1 MEVDADAREEG
12 EPQHAAEAEGVE
24 PQQPVE
30 EATVGGVGHLDGERA
45 RLSGGGPGGAD
56 RAAAVARAAVWAAPA
71 AAVAQEGAAVVAV
84 GRRAAGAAATPS
96 PVKLAWLARE
106 AVWSHE
112 AVDLFD
118 RRRAPARGGASR
130 AGEDETLLGTVERVV
145 YSGGDGSFTV
155 ARLKLER
162 DGEVITVVGSL
173 VGVPAGASLRLVGR
187 FETNARFG
195 AQFKIEHYTE
205 VAPATLEGLR
215 RYLGSGLIKGIGPE
229 LASRIVDRFGIETL
243 EILDRDP
250 TRIGEV
256 AGIGQSRARA
266 VRDAWAAQRQVRE
279 VMVFLQGYGVSPA
292 FAARIYKRYGAASIA
307 RVREN
312 PYRLAF
318 DVWGIGFLS
327 ADKLAAALGV
337 APDAPARFEAG
348 VRHVLDDESGNGHVF
363 VPRARLCQKASAL
376 LDQPEEGVA
385 AAIDRLARAGEV
397 AIDATVVD
405 DPKDPAIYETL
416 LYRAETSLAA
426 GLARLLDAPA
436 PALFVEADKAIA
448 WYEREAGIALARQ
461 QAEAVKLALG
471 AKVAVITGGPGV
483 GKTTIVRG
491 IVSILKRKGL
501 TVALAAPTGRAAK
514 RLTDATGAPAST
526 LHRLLE
532 WRPAGATFG
541 RCPSNPLEA
550 DVLIVD
556 EASMLDVRLGADLVA
571 ALASSARLVL
581 VGDVDQLPSVGPGSV
596 LGDVIASGAVP
607 TVRLTEIFRQAA
619 ESLIVVNA
627 HRIQEGA
634 EPELG
639 AAAADRES
647 DRRDF
652 FFLEEDD
659 PAAAATL
666 IRDLVAV
673 RLPRRYGFSP
683 QEIQVLSPMHRGE
696 LGAGNLNRL
705 LQETLTAGAP
715 GIERG
720 QRTLRV
726 GDKVMQVKN
735 DYDKE
740 VWNGD
745 SGTIEGVGDETLA
758 VRFDDRLVEYTL
770 DELDTLVLAYAAT
783 VHKSQGSEYAAVV
796 IPVHTQH
803 YVMLQRNLLYTA
815 VTRGKRLV
823 VLVGTRKALS
833 LAVRNAD
840 VAARASG
847 LAARLRASRR

>member
-1 MEVDADAREEG
+1 
-12 EPQHAAEAEGVE
+12 
-24 PQQPVE
+24 
-30 EATVGGVGHLDGERA
+30 
-45 RLSGGGPGGAD
+45 
-56 RAAAVARAAVWAAPA
+56 
-71 AAVAQEGAAVVAV
+71 
-84 GRRAAGAAATPS
+84 
-96 PVKLAWLARE
+96 
-106 AVWSHE
+106 
-112 AVDLFD
+112 VDLFD
-118 RRRAPARGGASR
+118 RPRAGATSR
-130 AGEDETLLGTVERVV
+130 AAPGDDETLAGTLERIV
-145 YSGGDGSFTV
+145 YSGGDGAFTV
-155 ARLKLER
+155 ARLKLEHIQPGTLAGFPDPPAKDSAR
-162 DGEVITVVGSL
+162 AKPELRPRVGEVVTVVGGL

-195 AQFKIEHYTE
+195 AQFRVAHYTE

-250 TRIGEV
+250 VRIGEV
-256 AGIGQSRARA
+256 PGIGQSRARA
-266 VRDAWAAQRQVRE
+266 VRDAWTAQRAVRE

-292 FAARIYKRYGAASIA
+292 FAARIYKRYGPASIA

-337 APDAPARFEAG
+337 ARDAPARLEAG
-348 VRHVLDDESGNGHVF
+348 VRHTLDEESGNGHVF
-363 VPRARLCQKASAL
+363 VARARLAQRAAAL
-376 LDQPEEGVA
+376 LDQPEADVG

-405 DPKDPAIYETL
+405 DGGDPAVYETQ
-416 LYRAETSLAA
+416 LYKAEAALAA
-426 GLARLLDAPA
+426 GLQRLLEAPA
-436 PALFVEADKAIA
+436 PALAIDAAPAIA

-461 QAEAVKLALG
+461 QAEAVKLALT

-491 IVSILKRKGL
+491 IVSILRRKGL
-501 TVALAAPTGRAAK
+501 TAALAAPTGRAAK
-514 RLTDATGAPAST
+514 RLADATGAPAST

-532 WRPAGATFG
+532 WRPASATFA
-541 RCPSNPLEA
+541 RCAANPLEA

-556 EASMLDVRLGADLVA
+556 EASMVDVRLGADLVA
-571 ALASSARLVL
+571 ALAPAARLVL
-581 VGDVDQLPSVGPGSV
+581 VGDVDQLPSVGPGTV
-596 LGDVIASGAVP
+596 LADVIESGVVP

-627 HRIQEGA
+627 HRILEGA

-652 FFLEEDD
+652 FFLEADD
-659 PAAAATL
+659 PVKAAEL

-705 LQETLTAGAP
+705 LQETLTADAP
-715 GIERG
+715 GLERG

-726 GDKVMQVKN
+726 GDKVMQVRN

-745 SGTIEGVGDETLA
+745 SGIIEGMGAETLA
-758 VRFDDRLVEYTL
+758 VRFDDRLVEYAL
-770 DELDTLVLAYAAT
+770 DELDALVLAYAAT
-783 VHKSQGSEYAAVV
+783 VHKSQGSEYPAVI

-815 VTRGKRLV
+815 VTRGKRLC
-823 VLVGTRKALS
+823 VLVGTRKALA

-847 LAARLRASRR
+847 LAPRLRASRR

>member
-1 MEVDADAREEG
+1 
-12 EPQHAAEAEGVE
+12 
-24 PQQPVE
+24 
-30 EATVGGVGHLDGERA
+30 
-45 RLSGGGPGGAD
+45 
-56 RAAAVARAAVWAAPA
+56 
-71 AAVAQEGAAVVAV
+71 
-84 GRRAAGAAATPS
+84 
-96 PVKLAWLARE
+96 
-106 AVWSHE
+106 
-112 AVDLFD
+112 
-118 RRRAPARGGASR
+118 
-130 AGEDETLLGTVERVV
+130 
-145 YSGGDGSFTV
+145 
-155 ARLKLER
+155 
-162 DGEVITVVGSL
+162 
-173 VGVPAGASLRLVGR
+173 
-187 FETNARFG
+187 
-195 AQFKIEHYTE
+195 
-205 VAPATLEGLR
+205 
-215 RYLGSGLIKGIGPE
+215 
-229 LASRIVDRFGIETL
+229 
-243 EILDRDP
+243 
-250 TRIGEV
+250 
-256 AGIGQSRARA
+256 
-266 VRDAWAAQRQVRE
+266 
-279 VMVFLQGYGVSPA
+279 
-292 FAARIYKRYGAASIA
+292 
-307 RVREN
+307 
-312 PYRLAF
+312 
-318 DVWGIGFLS
+318 
-327 ADKLAAALGV
+327 
-337 APDAPARFEAG
+337 
-348 VRHVLDDESGNGHVF
+348 
-363 VPRARLCQKASAL
+363 VPRARLCQKAAML
-376 LDQPEEGVA
+376 LDQPEEGVGA
-385 AAIDRLARAGEV
+385 GIERLARAGEV
-397 AIDATVVD
+397 AIDASVVE

-416 LYRAETSLAA
+416 LYRAETALAA
-426 GLARLLDAPA
+426 GLARLLDTPA
-436 PALFVEADKAIA
+436 PALSVEVDKAIA

-532 WRPAGATFG
+532 WRPASASFG
-541 RCPSNPLEA
+541 RCPSNPLDA

-596 LGDVIASGAVP
+596 LGDVISSGAVP

-652 FFLEEDD
+652 FFLEEED
-659 PAAAATL
+659 PVAAATL

-705 LQETLTAGAP
+705 LQETLTAGAA

-823 VLVGTRKALS
+823 VLVGTRKALA

>member
-1 MEVDADAREEG
+1 MN
-12 EPQHAAEAEGVE
+12 
-24 PQQPVE
+24 
-30 EATVGGVGHLDGERA
+30 
-45 RLSGGGPGGAD
+45 
-56 RAAAVARAAVWAAPA
+56 
-71 AAVAQEGAAVVAV
+71 
-84 GRRAAGAAATPS
+84 
-96 PVKLAWLARE
+96 
-106 AVWSHE
+106 

-130 AGEDETLLGTVERVV
+130 PGEDETLLGTVERVV
-145 YSGGDGSFTV
+145 FSGGDGAFTV

-187 FETNARFG
+187 FETTARFG
-195 AQFKIEHYTE
+195 AQFRIEHYTE

-337 APDAPARFEAG
+337 APDAPARLEAG

-363 VPRARLCQKASAL
+363 VPRARLCQKASSL
-376 LDQPEEGVA
+376 LEQPEEGVA

-405 DPKDPAIYETL
+405 DSKDPAIYETL
-416 LYRAETSLAA
+416 LYRAETALAA

-436 PALFVEADKAIA
+436 PALSVEADKAIA

-541 RCPSNPLEA
+541 RCPSNPLDA

-596 LGDVIASGAVP
+596 LGDVISSGAVP
-607 TVRLTEIFRQAA
+607 TVRLSEIFRQAA

-634 EPELG
+634 EPDLG
-639 AAAADRES
+639 TAAADRES

-745 SGTIEGVGDETLA
+745 SGTVEGVGDEALA

-783 VHKSQGSEYAAVV
+783 VHKSQGSEYPAVV

-823 VLVGTRKALS
+823 VLVGTRKALA

>member
-1 MEVDADAREEG
+1 M
-12 EPQHAAEAEGVE
+12 
-24 PQQPVE
+24 
-30 EATVGGVGHLDGERA
+30 
-45 RLSGGGPGGAD
+45 
-56 RAAAVARAAVWAAPA
+56 
-71 AAVAQEGAAVVAV
+71 
-84 GRRAAGAAATPS
+84 AGA
-96 PVKLAWLARE
+96 E

-112 AVDLFD
+112 RVDLFD
-118 RRRAPARGGASR
+118 RRGASSRGAKSR

-155 ARLKLER
+155 ARLKLDR

-187 FETNARFG
+187 FETTARFG

-243 EILDRDP
+243 EILDREP

-337 APDAPARFEAG
+337 APDAPARLEAG

-376 LDQPEEGVA
+376 LEQPEDGVT

-397 AIDATVVD
+397 AIDASVVD

-426 GLARLLDAPA
+426 GLVRLLDAPA
-436 PALFVEADKAIA
+436 PALSVEADKAIA

-483 GKTTIVRG
+483 GKTTIIRG

-532 WRPAGATFG
+532 WRPASATFG

-550 DVLIVD
+550 DLLIVD

-783 VHKSQGSEYAAVV
+783 VHKSQGSEYAGGGDPRAHAALRDAAAQ
-796 IPVHTQH
+796 PALHGRHARQAPRRAGRH
-803 YVMLQRNLLYTA
+803 AQGAGARRAQRRRRGARVGAGGAAQSQPPMTKSRPYC
-815 VTRGKRLV
+815 VSGPPFTR
-823 VLVGTRKALS
+823 
-833 LAVRNAD
+833 
-840 VAARASG
+840 
-847 LAARLRASRR
+847 

>member
-1 MEVDADAREEG
+1 MR
-12 EPQHAAEAEGVE
+12 
-24 PQQPVE
+24 
-30 EATVGGVGHLDGERA
+30 
-45 RLSGGGPGGAD
+45 
-56 RAAAVARAAVWAAPA
+56 
-71 AAVAQEGAAVVAV
+71 
-84 GRRAAGAAATPS
+84 
-96 PVKLAWLARE
+96 
-106 AVWSHE
+106 

-118 RRRAPARGGASR
+118 RRAPSRGATSR

-162 DGEVITVVGSL
+162 DGEVITVVGSM
-173 VGVPAGASLRLVGR
+173 VGVPAGASLRLIGR
-187 FETNARFG
+187 FETTGRYG
-195 AQFKIEHYTE
+195 AQFRIEHYTE

-243 EILDRDP
+243 EILDREP

-318 DVWGIGFLS
+318 DIWGIGFLS

-337 APDAPARFEAG
+337 ARDAPARLEAG
-348 VRHVLDDESGNGHVF
+348 VRHVLDDESGNGHVY
-363 VPRARLCQKASAL
+363 VPRARLCQKASTL
-376 LDQPEEGVA
+376 LDQPEDGVT

-405 DPKDPAIYETL
+405 DPKDPAVYETL
-416 LYRAETSLAA
+416 LYRAEISLAA
-426 GLARLLDAPA
+426 GLVRLLDAPA
-436 PALFVEADKAIA
+436 PALAVEADKAIA

-705 LQETLTAGAP
+705 LQEALTAGAP

-758 VRFDDRLVEYTL
+758 VRFDDRLVAYTL

-823 VLVGTRKALS
+823 VLVGTRKALA

>member
-1 MEVDADAREEG
+1 MR
-12 EPQHAAEAEGVE
+12 
-24 PQQPVE
+24 
-30 EATVGGVGHLDGERA
+30 
-45 RLSGGGPGGAD
+45 
-56 RAAAVARAAVWAAPA
+56 
-71 AAVAQEGAAVVAV
+71 
-84 GRRAAGAAATPS
+84 
-96 PVKLAWLARE
+96 
-106 AVWSHE
+106 

-118 RRRAPARGGASR
+118 RPRAPARGGASR

-173 VGVPAGASLRLVGR
+173 VGVPAGASLRLIGR
-187 FETNARFG
+187 FETTARFG
-195 AQFKIEHYTE
+195 AQFRIEHYTE

-292 FAARIYKRYGAASIA
+292 FAARIYRRYGAASIA

-337 APDAPARFEAG
+337 ARDAPARLEAG

-376 LDQPEEGVA
+376 LEQPEEEVR
-385 AAIDRLARAGEV
+385 AAIDRLARVGEV
-397 AIDATVVD
+397 AIDATVVE

-416 LYRAETSLAA
+416 LYRAETALAA

-436 PALFVEADKAIA
+436 PALSVEADKAIA

-483 GKTTIVRG
+483 GKTTIIRG

-514 RLTDATGAPAST
+514 RLADATGAPAST

-532 WRPAGATFG
+532 WRPASATFG
-541 RCPSNPLEA
+541 RCPSNPLDA

-596 LGDVIASGAVP
+596 LGDVIGSGAVP

-659 PAAAATL
+659 PAAAALL

-705 LQETLTAGAP
+705 LQEALTAGAP

-745 SGTIEGVGDETLA
+745 SGCVEGLGAETLS
-758 VRFDDRLVEYTL
+758 VRFDDRLVEYGL

-783 VHKSQGSEYAAVV
+783 VHKSQGSEYPAVV

-823 VLVGTRKALS
+823 VLVGTRKALA

>member
-1 MEVDADAREEG
+1 M
-12 EPQHAAEAEGVE
+12 
-24 PQQPVE
+24 
-30 EATVGGVGHLDGERA
+30 
-45 RLSGGGPGGAD
+45 
-56 RAAAVARAAVWAAPA
+56 
-71 AAVAQEGAAVVAV
+71 
-84 GRRAAGAAATPS
+84 
-96 PVKLAWLARE
+96 K
-106 AVWSHE
+106 

-118 RRRAPARGGASR
+118 CRGGGSRPGAASRGATSR
-130 AGEDETLLGTVERVV
+130 AGEDETLVGTVERVV
-145 YSGGDGSFTV
+145 YSGGEGSFTV

-173 VGVPAGASLRLVGR
+173 VGVPAGASLRLIGR
-187 FETNARFG
+187 FETTARFG
-195 AQFKIEHYTE
+195 AQFRIEHYTE

-243 EILDRDP
+243 EILDREP

-337 APDAPARFEAG
+337 ARDAPARLEAG
-348 VRHVLDDESGNGHVF
+348 VRHVLDEESGNGHVF
-363 VPRARLCQKASAL
+363 VARARLCQKTSAL
-376 LDQPEEGVA
+376 LDQPEAEVG

-397 AIDATVVD
+397 AIDTSVVD
-405 DPKDPAIYETL
+405 DPKDPAVYETL
-416 LYRAETSLAA
+416 LYRAETALGA

-436 PALFVEADKAIA
+436 PALSVEVDKAIA

-461 QAEAVKLALG
+461 QAEAVKLALT
-471 AKVAVITGGPGV
+471 AKVAVVTGGPGV

-514 RLTDATGAPAST
+514 RLADASGAPAST

-571 ALASSARLVL
+571 ALAPGARLVL

-659 PAAAATL
+659 PAAAALL

-705 LQETLTAGAP
+705 LQEALTAGAP

-745 SGTIEGVGDETLA
+745 SGIVEGVGAETLA
-758 VRFDDRLVEYTL
+758 VRFDDRLVAYSL
-770 DELDTLVLAYAAT
+770 DELDTLVLSYAAT
-783 VHKSQGSEYAAVV
+783 VHKSQGSEYPAVV

-823 VLVGTRKALS
+823 VLVGTRKALA